1 VIYLTLPELLHVAGR
16 VLGPEVAVRDYGLLE
31 AALARPQATAFGKD
45 AYPSLDAK
53 AAALLHSL
61 ARNHALIDGNK
72 RLALAAAIAFY
83 GLNGRR
89 LTLTNDQTYDLVMK
103 VAAGELDQVEEIAA
117 ILQAATGPRPLR
129 AVAPRH
135 GNRAGGLP
143 SRQLQVGCWTRRQR
157 RDNGQLCAA
166 TRRAARCG
174 QQVRLP
180 AVGSAHGAPATYPA
194 MAHGTAI
201 YR

>member
-72 RLALAAAIAFY
+72 RLALAAVIAFY

-89 LTLTNDQTYDLVMK
+89 LTFTNDQAYELVMK
-103 VAAGELDQVEEIAA
+103 VAAGELDQVDEISA
-117 ILQAATGPRPLR
+117 ILQGGT
-129 AVAPRH
+129 APR
-135 GNRAGGLP
+135 
-143 SRQLQVGCWTRRQR
+143 Q
-157 RDNGQLCAA
+157 
-166 TRRAARCG
+166 
-174 QQVRLP
+174 
-180 AVGSAHGAPATYPA
+180 
-194 MAHGTAI
+194 
-201 YR
+201 